1 MRPRAAPETYPLA
14 PRRPLGSRCLPGPR
28 GARASAP
35 LATPQVREQSPRL
48 DTYGCSL
55 WYLRLQVR
63 GLDYAAVLDMVIGAA
78 RPVTI
83 HFERRGAKPPGVLP
97 VRTPHQEWT
106 SPPAAEPATAGAQE

>member
-1 MRPRAAPETYPLA
+1 MPRAA
-14 PRRPLGSRCLPGPR
+14 RW
-28 GARASAP
+28 ARAACRAREERTHEP
-35 LATPQVREQSPRL
+35 RWLPPQVREQSPRL

>member
-1 MRPRAAPETYPLA
+1 M
-14 PRRPLGSRCLPGPR
+14 S
-28 GARASAP
+28 P
-35 LATPQVREQSPRL
+35 LATPPGSRAEPRL

-106 SPPAAEPATAGAQE
+106 PTPAAEPPAGSAAGAQE